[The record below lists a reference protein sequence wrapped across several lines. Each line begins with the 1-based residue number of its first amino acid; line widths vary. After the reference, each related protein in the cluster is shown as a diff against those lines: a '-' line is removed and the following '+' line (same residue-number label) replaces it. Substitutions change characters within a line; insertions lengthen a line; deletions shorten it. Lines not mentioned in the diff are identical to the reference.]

1 MKRLLATLLLC
12 APAVGAAQPRIAI
25 IIDDLGYHRSRGEAI
40 ADLPGAVTCAIIPE
54 TPYGP
59 RLAEAC
65 DGANKEVIIHLPM
78 ETASSRPLDKGG
90 IEDEMSQA
98 RLVSTVRQAFVRVP
112 QARGLNN
119 HMGSILTAEE
129 EPMSWLMQELANNHY
144 FFIDSRTTPDSVAE
158 ATAVRHGLRTGGRD
172 VFLDNVRTLEQ
183 INQQFNQLLR
193 IAKRR
198 GSAIAIG
205 HPYPETIQ
213 YLQGVVPLLR
223 QAGVELVPASAL
235 LHQPPVMTAQETVN
249 EKPDA

>member
-1 MKRLLATLLLC
+1 MRAALALLLC
-12 APAVGAAQPRIAI
+12 WPLFASAAPRIAI
-25 IIDDLGYHRSRGEAI
+25 IIDDLGYHRLRGEAI
-40 ADLPGAVTCAIIPE
+40 AALPGAITCAVIPE

-59 RLAEAC
+59 RLADAC
-65 DGANKEVIIHLPM
+65 DRDSKEVIIHLPM

-90 IEDEMSQA
+90 IKDEMSEA
-98 RLVSTVRQAFVRVP
+98 KLVSTVREAFIRIP

-119 HMGSILTAEE
+119 HMGSVLTAEA

-158 ATAVRHGLRTGGRD
+158 STAVRYGLLSGGRD
-172 VFLDNVRTLEQ
+172 VFLDNERSLVK

-213 YLQGVVPLLR
+213 YLQGVMPLLK
-223 QAGVELVPASAL
+223 QAGVELVPASRL
-235 LHQPPVMTAQETVN
+235 LHQPPVMTAQEGSKD
-249 EKPDA
+249 KPGA